1 MQPLA
6 PQDQRLFIFKSDAV
20 RSISHSKLCRL
31 FSPLPLI
38 DTLAAPSL
46 LIRAVAG
53 VSVVLT
59 ASRRVAPRHIVVG
72 NSVVVIVSRTYT
84 IRRLAETAVEA
95 SIADF
100 LALARRTGSKVLSGF
115 EFASSEVFF
124 GLDTRDGGGIGQRG
138 GKEEDLN
145 DTGAHIDE
153 LDNRSLSG
161 VR

>member
-1 MQPLA
+1 M
-6 PQDQRLFIFKSDAV
+6 
-20 RSISHSKLCRL
+20 
-31 FSPLPLI
+31 
-38 DTLAAPSL
+38 
-46 LIRAVAG
+46 AG